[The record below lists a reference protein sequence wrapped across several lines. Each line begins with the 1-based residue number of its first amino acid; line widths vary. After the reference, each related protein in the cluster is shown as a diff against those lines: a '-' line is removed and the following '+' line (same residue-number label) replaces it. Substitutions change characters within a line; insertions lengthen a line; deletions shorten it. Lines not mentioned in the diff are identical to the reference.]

1 MFSLI
6 EPRPP
11 AAPPVNLPAVRTP
24 GPHEEP
30 RRPSPSPSMPARTGG
45 NTPPPP
51 TNRIEGFHS
60 SLLTALREDTD
71 EDDEAGQW
79 TTNAAGVK
87 HSYKYGFGLVDA
99 LALAAVGRVDR
110 DLALLRQVGEHDV
123 VVGAQRP
130 DRGVALLPPGLVQ
143 VMMALSARTA
153 RSV

>member
-51 TNRIEGFHS
+51 TNRVEGFHS

-71 EDDEAGQW
+71 EDDEDLVF
-79 TTNAAGVK
+79 NATKLGVVPSPTK
-87 HSYKYGFGLVDA
+87 MGAKMDGFDSPGG
-99 LALAAVGRVDR
+99 AAVDES
-110 DLALLRQVGEHDV
+110 DSPTSPL
-123 VVGAQRP
+123 GAP
-130 DRGVALLPPGLVQ
+130 
-143 VMMALSARTA
+143 
-153 RSV
+153 